1 MEIGEMVFMILTSVC
16 IQLILIV
23 ALYTYWIIPEIV
35 DKVKVEILGQINEWI
50 DLTKSDLS
58 NTITINIDEMKQK
71 LVSVISGYRGNKA
84 RQLSLASQFLAANL
98 EDTDPDSEDY
108 DSVVTQAIAT
118 YGEKIVKAA
127 LKSIQPKPAADPNK
141 EAAVW

>member
-1 MEIGEMVFMILTSVC
+1 MEIGEMVFMILTAVC

-35 DKVKVEILGQINEWI
+35 DKVKVEILGQINGWI
-50 DLTKSDLS
+50 DSTKADLS

-84 RQLSLASQFLAANL
+84 RQLSLAENFLSANL
-98 EDTDPDSEDY
+98 GSEIDPESEEY

-127 LKSIQPKPAADPNK
+127 LKSIKPPEPAAT
-141 EAAVW
+141 ETAGW

>member
-1 MEIGEMVFMILTSVC
+1 MVFMILTSVC

-35 DKVKVEILGQINEWI
+35 DKVKVEILGQINNWI
-50 DLTKSDLS
+50 DSTKADLS

-71 LVSVISGYRGNKA
+71 LVSVISGHRGNKA
-84 RQLSLASQFLAANL
+84 RQLSLASDFLAANL
-98 EDTDPDSEDY
+98 EDTDPDSENY

-127 LKSIQPKPAADPNK
+127 LKSMQPKPAADPNK
-141 EAAVW
+141 EAAIW

>member
-16 IQLILIV
+16 VQLVLIV
-23 ALYTYWIIPEIV
+23 ALYTFWIIPEIV
-35 DKVKVEILGQINEWI
+35 DKVKVEILGQINQWI
-50 DLTKSDLS
+50 DSTKADLS
-58 NTITINIDEMKQK
+58 NTITINIDDMKQK
-71 LVSVISGYRGNKA
+71 LVSVISGHRGNKA

-98 EDTDPDSEDY
+98 EDTEPESENY
-108 DSVVTQAIAT
+108 DSVVTQAIAM

-127 LKSIQPKPAADPNK
+127 LKSIEPKPAADPNK

>member
-35 DKVKVEILGQINEWI
+35 DKVKVEILGQINGWI
-50 DLTKSDLS
+50 DSTKADLS

-84 RQLSLASQFLAANL
+84 RQLSLAENFLSANL
-98 EDTDPDSEDY
+98 GSEIDPESEEY

-127 LKSIQPKPAADPNK
+127 LKSIKPPEPAAT
-141 EAAVW
+141 ETAGW

>member
-35 DKVKVEILGQINEWI
+35 DKVKIEILGQINQWI
-50 DLTKSDLS
+50 DSTKSDLS

-84 RQLSLASQFLAANL
+84 RQLSLAENFLSANL
-98 EDTDPDSEDY
+98 GGEIDPDSEEY
-108 DSVVTQAIAT
+108 DSIVTQAIAT

-127 LKSIQPKPAADPNK
+127 LKSMQPKPAEKPA
-141 EAAVW
+141 EAVW